1 MGITNFA
8 IIAVSVDFPSSIFRG
23 RQEFAY
29 ALIRKSSFEVED
41 AVRSHEHYSSH
52 AKFRYGPRWQ
62 WPRETTEEEARLA
75 RAGAVATARL
85 HR

>member
-1 MGITNFA
+1 M
-8 IIAVSVDFPSSIFRG
+8 
-23 RQEFAY
+23 
-29 ALIRKSSFEVED
+29 IRKSSFEVED
-41 AVRSHEHYSSH
+41 ALRSHEHYSSH

-62 WPRETTEEEARLA
+62 WPRETAEEEARLA